1 MNYPEQLKQMSNE
14 ELISEFKSCFR
25 NDDLE
30 PIINIESE
38 LISRMGATNGVLKQ
52 QYQKGWESRGEEAM
66 RRVKTRPIKNK
77 PEVNKFAESFMG
89 LVNEYYDDYYTPKTE
104 SAGYIRE
111 IILIAIKALNQK

>member
-1 MNYPEQLKQMSNE
+1 MTYPEQLKQMSNE
-14 ELISEFKSCFR
+14 ELKSEFKSCFR